1 MGIFYSLSKMFHR
14 SRGQRPPPSRRLLV
28 EALEDRLCPSYT
40 VIDLGTLPG
49 GASSSASAV
58 NESGQVVGTSIPP
71 GPSGYNHAFFWQNG
85 VMSDLGTLG
94 GNNSTAADINNA
106 GQIVGSA
113 APAGVTFHH
122 AVLWQNGVI
131 NDLGTLGGDRSNAR
145 AINNSGQIVG
155 YSRIANDDPN
165 DFHSFVWENGVMYD
179 LFALLPAN
187 SGWAPEFDSGID
199 INDNGQIVGRGLFNG
214 QNHAFRLTD
223 NDGIFA
229 SGGAVIID
237 LGTLGGPQAEASGI
251 NASGQVVGW
260 SNNKTGNPHAFRY
273 SSGVMTDLKT
283 LMNNPTI
290 GNNSSYAYAIND
302 AGQIVGSSLYNAT
315 GFTETYHAILWQ
327 NGKINDLNKQL
338 PRGSAWELTSAT
350 DINNAGQIVGQ
361 GSIGGQHHAFLMVPG
376 AALQAQSVWTEA
388 VTQTLGLNQVQPLI
402 TEALARWQAA
412 GVDTSGLGNIQIQ
425 IANLGGT
432 TLGLASGHTI
442 WLDDNAAGWGWFVD
456 ATPGDDSEF
465 TTPGNQGEQNRID
478 LLTVL
483 EHELGH
489 LLDFDHAATGVM
501 EDTLATGTRR
511 VPSAA
516 SDLVD
521 VAVLDRVFADSQRN
535 LAAPFTDS
543 WILQGLVTLLKKA
556 AENAK

>member
-1 MGIFYSLSKMFHR
+1 MGIFFVPSKMLRR
-14 SRGQRPPPSRRLLV
+14 SHGQRPPATRRLLIETL
-28 EALEDRLCPSYT
+28 EARLCPSYSI
-40 VIDLGTLPG
+40 IDLGTLPG
-49 GASSSASAV
+49 FASSSASAV
-58 NESGQVVGTSIPP
+58 NESGQVAGTSTPS

-94 GNNSTAADINNA
+94 GNNSVAADINNA

-145 AINNSGQIVG
+145 AINNGGQIVG
-155 YSRIANDDPN
+155 YSRIANVDPN

-187 SGWAPEFDSGID
+187 SGWAPELDLGID
-199 INDNGQIVGRGLFNG
+199 INDNGQIVGRGLFKG

-229 SGGAVIID
+229 NGGAVIID
-237 LGTLGGPQAEASGI
+237 LGTLGGPQAEAADI

-260 SNNKTGNPHAFRY
+260 SNTKTGSPHAFRY
-273 SSGVMTDLKT
+273 SGSVMTDLKT
-283 LMNNPTI
+283 LINNPTT
-290 GNNSSYAYAIND
+290 GNNSSYADAIND
-302 AGQIVGSSLYNAT
+302 AGQIAGSSLYNST
-315 GFTETYHAILWQ
+315 GLIDTYHAILWQ
-327 NGKINDLNKQL
+327 NGKISDLNQQL
-338 PRGSAWELTSAT
+338 PRGSAWVLESAN
-350 DINNAGQIVGQ
+350 DINNVAQIVGQ

-376 AALQAQSVWTEA
+376 AALQAQSVSTED
-388 VTQTLGLNQVQPLI
+388 VTQTLGLSQVRPLI

-412 GVDTSGLGNIQIQ
+412 GVDPSGLGSIQIQ
-425 IANLGGT
+425 IADLGGT

-442 WLDDNAAGWGWFVD
+442 TLDDNAAGWGWFVD

-465 TTPGNQGEQNRID
+465 TTPGNQGEQHRID

-489 LLDFDHAATGVM
+489 LLGHDHDEGGVM
-501 EDTLATGTRR
+501 AETLAAGERR
-511 VPSAA
+511 TVSGVY
-516 SDLVD
+516 VD
-521 VAVLDRVFADSQRN
+521 GPRVFVAPDEAGETFDS
-535 LAAPFTDS
+535 
-543 WILQGLVTLLKKA
+543 VTGRRKG
-556 AENAK
+556 

>member
-1 MGIFYSLSKMFHR
+1 MTFPSWLRGLTRGPATDLKKPHPSAPRARAIRHR
-14 SRGQRPPPSRRLLV
+14 LTLEPL
-28 EALEDRLCPSYT
+28 EARLCPSYT

-71 GPSGYNHAFFWQNG
+71 GPSGYNHAFLWQNG
-85 VMSDLGTLG
+85 VTSDLGTLG
-94 GNNSTAADINNA
+94 GNNSVAADINNA

-122 AVLWQNGVI
+122 AVLWQNGAI
-131 NDLGTLGGDRSNAR
+131 NDLGTLGGDRSSAR
-145 AINNSGQIVG
+145 AINNLGQIVG

-187 SGWAPEFDSGID
+187 SGWAPELDLGID
-199 INDNGQIVGRGLFNG
+199 INDNGQIVGRGLVNG

-229 SGGAVIID
+229 NGGAVIID
-237 LGTLGGPQAEASGI
+237 LGTLGGPQAEATDI

-260 SNNKTGNPHAFRY
+260 SNNKFGSPHAFR
-273 SSGVMTDLKT
+273 SSGGVMTDLKT
-283 LMNNPTI
+283 LSNNLTN
-290 GNNSSYAYAIND
+290 GNNSSDANAIND
-302 AGQIVGSSLYNAT
+302 AGQIVGSSLYEYT
-315 GFTETYHAILWQ
+315 GFSWTYHAVLWQ

-338 PRGSAWELTSAT
+338 PRGSAWELTWAT

-361 GSIGGQHHAFLMVPG
+361 GGIGGQSHAFLLVPS
-376 AALQAQSVWTEA
+376 ASALQAVAAGTAAGAEVLSPNE
-388 VTQTLGLNQVQPLI
+388 VQPLFA
-402 TEALARWQAA
+402 EALARWQAA
-412 GVDTSGLGNIQIQ
+412 GVDTSALGTIQIQ
-425 IANLGGT
+425 ISNLGGT

-442 WLDDNAAGWGWFVD
+442 YLDDNAAGWGWFID
-456 ATPGDDSEF
+456 PTSGDDSEF
-465 TTPGNQGEQNRID
+465 STPGNQGEMRRID

-489 LLDFDHAATGVM
+489 LLGHDHGEGGVM
-501 EDTLATGTRR
+501 TETLAAGERLTVGG
-511 VPSAA
+511 VSIDGPQVFVAPPSADE
-516 SDLVD
+516 SLE
-521 VAVLDRVFADSQRN
+521 
-535 LAAPFTDS
+535 P
-543 WILQGLVTLLKKA
+543 VTGRRKV
-556 AENAK
+556 